1 MAASLSRTAP
11 APLLR
16 AGVQPAIAS
25 GEGDSR
31 TAIELELISV
41 LEGPSFRASSRS
53 RDFLRYVVEEALA
66 GHEDSL
72 KERTIGVAVLGRNL
86 SYDTGADAVVRVRA
100 NDVRKRLA
108 AYYERFAPK
117 AGTRIELPL
126 GSYVPRFVSA
136 ASQPAAPVAAPVVA
150 APPMLLWQLATPTII
165 ALFLALIAIRVDVD
179 TSDSFSRFWSKVLA
193 NRSQIVVEVDPAP
206 DGVSISPAMAEA
218 ALPLS
223 MIASSFQVPIHFAT
237 ARQPLDPRVC
247 VIRLSTTA
255 RPPSQASSWNVA
267 GATVFHTSNG
277 DQVLWLF
284 GRDPETL
291 TRAVQSISDRSGFPE
306 IR

>member
-1 MAASLSRTAP
+1 MAATLSRTAP

-53 RDFLRYVVEEALA
+53 RDFLRYVVEECLA

-136 ASQPAAPVAAPVVA
+136 ASQTAGPVAEPAP
-150 APPMLLWQLATPTII
+150 APQMLLWQLATPTII

-267 GATVFHTSNG
+267 GATVFHASKG

-284 GRDPETL
+284 GLDPETL

>member
-1 MAASLSRTAP
+1 MAATLSRTAP

-72 KERTIGVAVLGRNL
+72 KERTIGVAVLGRSL
-86 SYDTGADAVVRVRA
+86 SYDTGADAAVRVRA

-108 AYYERFAPK
+108 VYYERFAPK

-136 ASQPAAPVAAPVVA
+136 AFQPAGPVAAPAA
-150 APPMLLWQLATPTII
+150 APPMLLWQLAAPTII

-193 NRSQIVVEVDPAP
+193 NRSQIVVVVDPAP

-223 MIASSFQVPIHFAT
+223 MIASSFQVPIHFAI
-237 ARQPLDPRVC
+237 ARQPLNPRVC
-247 VIRLSTTA
+247 VIRLSTRA

-267 GATVFHTSNG
+267 GATVFYDSRG